1 MDNMDVILSLNE
13 YSIYR
18 NDNYYLCVPNIE
30 HRFYHVFIGFS
41 LKDLNNLSH
50 EKRIIEIRKISDS
63 IFTVYKNCVYILP
76 IIEPSFLEE
85 ITSENDDRGYNKIL
99 KNTIQPITLS
109 VYTMLMKKNSR
120 VSQIIK
126 MIKQNNVDTKLIDW
140 FSLKLG
146 DNFIKEITFEGNE
159 VFTTIP
165 IEVVYDINSHVISED
180 ISIDYQV
187 DSIWIKNEEEKISNS
202 LKPAFSQG
210 FSNMKFIILVLS
222 VASLFGGIITYL
234 ILK

>member
-30 HRFYHVFIGFS
+30 QRFYHVFIGFS

-63 IFTVYKNCVYILP
+63 IFAAYKNCVYILP
-76 IIEPSFLEE
+76 IIEPAFLEE
-85 ITSENDDRGYNKIL
+85 ITSENDDRGYNKFL
-99 KNTIQPITLS
+99 KNNIQPITLS
-109 VYTMLMKKNSR
+109 VYTILMKKNAR

-126 MIKQNNVDTKLIDW
+126 MIKQNDIDTKLVNW
-140 FSLKLG
+140 LSLKLG
-146 DNFIKEITFEGNE
+146 DTFIKEITFEGNE

-165 IEVVYDINSHVISED
+165 TEVIKDINSNVISED

-187 DSIWIKNEEEKISNS
+187 DNIWNKNEEEKISNS
-202 LKPAFSQG
+202 LKPAFSPG

-222 VASLFGGIITYL
+222 VASIFGGIITYL

>member
-1 MDNMDVILSLNE
+1 MDDMNVILSLNE

-41 LKDLNNLSH
+41 LRDLKNLSH

-63 IFTVYKNCVYILP
+63 IFAAYNNCVYILP
-76 IIEPSFLEE
+76 IIEPTVLEE

-109 VYTMLMKKNSR
+109 VYTTLMKKNAR

-126 MIKQNNVDTKLIDW
+126 MIKQNDVDTKLIDW
-140 FSLKLG
+140 ISLKLG
-146 DNFIKEITFEGNE
+146 DSFIKEITFEGNE

-165 IEVVYDINSHVISED
+165 VEVVNDIGSDVVLED
-180 ISIDYQV
+180 IAIDYQG
-187 DSIWIKNEEEKISNS
+187 DNIWIKNEEEKISNS
-202 LKPAFSQG
+202 LKPVFSPG
-210 FSNMKFIILVLS
+210 FSNMRFIILVLS
-222 VASLFGGIITYL
+222 VASIFGGIITYL